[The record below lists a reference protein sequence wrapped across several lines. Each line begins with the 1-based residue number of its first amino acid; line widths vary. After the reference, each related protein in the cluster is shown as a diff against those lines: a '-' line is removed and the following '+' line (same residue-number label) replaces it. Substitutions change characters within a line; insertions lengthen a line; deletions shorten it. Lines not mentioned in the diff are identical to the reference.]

1 MYKFLFRN
9 VFKNLY
15 IEIFIKRISWNLESE
30 PDVFA
35 KFSSDIA
42 NNTYKRQTLT
52 KNKVTEIRQSSD
64 NLRHL
69 FDMMRNWALNWQKTD
84 L

>member
-1 MYKFLFRN
+1 MKSR
-9 VFKNLY
+9 
-15 IEIFIKRISWNLESE
+15 ER

-35 KFSSDIA
+35 KFSSGIA

-69 FDMMRNWALNWQKTD
+69 FDMMRN
-84 L
+84 